1 MDGAIENLLTHL
13 ATEWDGALL
22 IMGDFN
28 IYLLDRHSAIVV
40 QYKNMLDSY
49 SLHRHVKV
57 PTCITSKSS
66 MLIDHTVSNV
76 PNRVTYT
83 NVLPCPTVSDHDAPY
98 VCRNVHVKH
107 FQPRFKFIRSEKE
120 FDEQKFIEDF
130 SKLPLNLIHSTDDI
144 DEKLDLLNSMFTSCL
159 DIHAPLRKN

>member
-28 IYLLDRHSAIVV
+28 IYLLDRHSAVVV

-49 SLHRHVKV
+49 SLHQHVQV

-83 NVLPCPTVSDHDAPY
+83 NVLPCPTVSDHDATFNHASSSSE
-98 VCRNVHVKH
+98 VKRNLMNKNLLRI
-107 FQPRFKFIRSEKE
+107 FQNYP
-120 FDEQKFIEDF
+120 
-130 SKLPLNLIHSTDDI
+130 
-144 DEKLDLLNSMFTSCL
+144 
-159 DIHAPLRKN
+159 